1 MNDASPLGA
10 GIRLLPFAVTC
21 AIGSVV
27 TAGVASK
34 AKIPPIYLM
43 LGGSAIQVVGFTLL
57 STTPDTTRISKAQY
71 GYETIAG
78 FAVGISLCSL
88 IVMTPFTVE
97 KRDKCSYISAT
108 SPNRFLCRLLNLS
121 QLWL

>member
-1 MNDASPLGA
+1 MSPLGA

-21 AIGSVV
+21 AIGSVG

-43 LGGSAIQVVGFTLL
+43 LGGSAIQVVGFALL
-57 STTPDTTRISKAQY
+57 STAPDTTRVSKAQY
-71 GYETIAG
+71 GYEAIAG

-108 SPNRFLCRLLNLS
+108 SKPFLV
-121 QLWL
+121 